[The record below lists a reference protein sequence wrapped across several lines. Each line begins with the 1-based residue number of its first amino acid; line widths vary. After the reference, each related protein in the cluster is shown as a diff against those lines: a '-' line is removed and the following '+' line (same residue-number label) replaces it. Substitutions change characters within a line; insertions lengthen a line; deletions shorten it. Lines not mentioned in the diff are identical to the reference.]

1 MHRFLTAVILLSPA
15 LHAADGIEGGSEK
28 KKESAFEGIT
38 KLLPPGSELQ
48 GVILPRYDEN
58 RRLTGTVKTKVM
70 RLVDADT
77 MSGEEIRI
85 EFFNDDRTK
94 SGRAELVDA
103 LLHSDRGMI
112 ESWSPVSLD
121 SDGLHARGS
130 GLILDFGKS
139 EGVLLGPLRTWAP
152 SNHQPIAMNS
162 KSKSLRAAGLAGVAL
177 VSQTVAE
184 PAAPAPPATSPPP
197 VSAESAK
204 KDMADALE
212 RSNAANAKAKAFLEN
227 AGLGSA
233 DSKAPEEPAAKPLDI
248 QPGPDDMQ
256 IDCDGGMHFN
266 SDEGVFVYM
275 KNVRVE
281 DPRFKMSGANEL
293 KIFLE
298 KRPQD
303 QAEGKKEEKDK
314 DKGDLGIGKK
324 FGKVERV
331 LATGAI
337 QIDQKSVNG
346 KEPIKAS
353 GAVFNYNIK
362 QDLVTVSGGYPWVV
376 QGGLALRAE
385 EPNLMLTILPKA
397 GEFRT
402 EGKWKTIIPVKEL
415 QDKDKKKEDAKP
427 N

>member
-1 MHRFLTAVILLSPA
+1 VHRFLTVVILLSHS
-15 LHAADGIEGGSEK
+15 LHAADRIEGRKEK

-85 EFFNDDRTK
+85 EFFNDDRTE
-94 SGRAELVDA
+94 SGRADLENA

-121 SDGLHARGS
+121 SESLHARGS
-130 GLILDFGKS
+130 GLVLDFGKS

-152 SNHQPIAMNS
+152 SNNQPIAMNS
-162 KSKSLRAAGLAGVAL
+162 KSKSLRAAGLAGAAL
-177 VSQTVAE
+177 VSQTMAE
-184 PAAPAPPATSPPP
+184 PAAPVSPATSAPP
-197 VSAESAK
+197 VSAETAK

-212 RSNAANAKAKAFLEN
+212 QSNAANAKAKAFLEN

-266 SDEGVFVYM
+266 SNEGVFVYM

-281 DPRFKMSGANEL
+281 DPRFKMTGANEL

-298 KRPQD
+298 KLPQD
-303 QAEGKKEEKDK
+303 QAEVKKEEK
-314 DKGDLGIGKK
+314 DKGDLGISRK

>member
-1 MHRFLTAVILLSPA
+1 MILLSPA
-15 LHAADGIEGGSEK
+15 LHAADRIEGRSEQ

-94 SGRAELVDA
+94 SGRADLENA

-121 SDGLHARGS
+121 SESIHARGS
-130 GLILDFGKS
+130 GLVLDFGNS

-152 SNHQPIAMNS
+152 SNNQPIAMNS

-184 PAAPAPPATSPPP
+184 PAAPASPAGSVPPA
-197 VSAESAK
+197 SAETAK

-212 RSNAANAKAKAFLEN
+212 QSNAANAKAKAFLEN
-227 AGLGSA
+227 AGLGSVE
-233 DSKAPEEPAAKPLDI
+233 SKAPEEPAAKPLDI

-266 SDEGVFVYM
+266 SNEGVFVYM

-281 DPRFKMSGANEL
+281 DPRFKMTGANEL

-298 KRPQD
+298 KLPQD
-303 QAEGKKEEKDK
+303 NAEAKKEEK
-314 DKGDLGIGKK
+314 DKGDLGISKK